1 MTIDAL
7 LAGRWDRFAS
17 ALAHLT
23 LPAVTLCRPGARHRR
38 ALHARRRA
46 RHAGKPFVTYQDA
59 IGIPRA
65 LIVWKYVLR
74 NALTSTVT
82 QIGLLFGILLAGAVV
97 IETVFQ
103 WPGIGTYAFSPILQS
118 DYAGVMGFTVYAGG
132 IFMLANLLVDIAHG
146 IIDPRAAGHDGSR
159 LRAAPPRP

>member
-1 MTIDAL
+1 VRFTR
-7 LAGRWDRFAS
+7 AGVLD
-17 ALAHLT
+17 T
-23 LPAVTLCRPGARHRR
+23 L
-38 ALHARRRA
+38 
-46 RHAGKPFVTYQDA
+46 GKPFVTYQDA

-65 LIVWKYVLR
+65 VIVWKYVLR

-103 WPGIGTYAFSPILQS
+103 WPGIGTYAFESILQS

-132 IFMLANLLVDIAHG
+132 IFMLANLLVDITHG
-146 IIDPRAAGHDGSR
+146 IIDPRGGR
-159 LRAAPPRP
+159 T